1 MLFLFLHTADIDV
14 RMAQYESGTR
24 TPKEKLI
31 ADLVNAL
38 EVTPKALD
46 VPEIDNYVGLMH
58 TLFAL
63 GDLYGLKINSIDG
76 ELCLTLDKTKGIT
89 YLSMLDMFSAW
100 QRESEKLKKRRNHQR
115 RIRCLALR
123 LSAH

>member
-14 RMAQYESGTR
+14 
-24 TPKEKLI
+24 I